1 MTQLDA
7 LLDWYA
13 TMTPQSISRAAE
25 LYAADAHF
33 RDPFNDVRGVAAIET
48 IMRHMFAHTDNPH
61 FIIVERIAQ
70 GEQAFATWTFVCTL
84 RGRVY
89 EIAGASHF
97 RFNHEGQVTLH
108 RDYWDAA
115 EELLQKLPV
124 VGAPIRWLRRRFAA
138 VPPQP

>member
-13 TMTPQSISRAAE
+13 TMTPLTISRAGQ

-33 RDPFNDVRGVAAIET
+33 RDPFNNVRGVAAIET
-48 IMRHMFAHTDNPH
+48 IMRHMFTHTENPH
-61 FIIVERIAQ
+61 FIIGDRILQ
-70 GEQAFATWTFVCTL
+70 GDQAFATWTFVCTL
-84 RGRVY
+84 RGQVY

-97 RFNHEGQVTLH
+97 RFNSEGLVTLH

-138 VPPQP
+138 VP

>member
-1 MTQLDA
+1 MTQLNA

-13 TMTPQSISRAAE
+13 TLTPHTISRAAE

-33 RDPFNDVRGVAAIET
+33 RDPFNNVRGVDAIET
-48 IMRHMFAHTDNPH
+48 IMRHMFEHTGNPH
-61 FIIVERIAQ
+61 FIIHERMAQ

-84 RGRVY
+84 RGREY
-89 EIAGASHF
+89 QIEGGSHF
-97 RFNHEGQVTLH
+97 RFNNEGLVTLH

-124 VGAPIRWLRRRFAA
+124 VGAPIRWLRRRLSATA
-138 VPPQP
+138 